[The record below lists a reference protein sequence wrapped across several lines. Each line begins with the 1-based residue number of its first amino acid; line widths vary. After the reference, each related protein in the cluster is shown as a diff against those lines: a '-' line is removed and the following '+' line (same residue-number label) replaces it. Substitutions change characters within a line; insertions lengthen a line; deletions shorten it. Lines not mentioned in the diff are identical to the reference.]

1 MQPDNSISQVYIT
14 MKYEKDTSSTFTILL
29 VVNNRMNK
37 KKSIKIFNI
46 PSTNIRQFSFIK
58 LELLRNNL
66 KIYYKISI
74 RSDNSPLMIF
84 LWCKHKRLNYKF
96 HHYAFIAWSYKL
108 IKFIKFIKYT
118 MFIYC
123 KFTRYI
129 HIYLLQKYSFDN

>member
-1 MQPDNSISQVYIT
+1 MQPDNISQVYIT

-66 KIYYKISI
+66 KIYCKIST

-96 HHYAFIAWSYKL
+96 HHYAFIVWFYKF